1 MAETGQVL
9 TIIHKIHSD
18 SAWLNFSQ
26 ASLLWTSAFDQTWA
40 SANIQIFQ
48 SPLTAYSE
56 SQLTIR
62 KKQFLLNCPIML
74 YAHPSPHWPH
84 HPHTHTHTHTHTHR
98 VPVGP
103 THPSMLK
110 KLLFLFYFQTC
121 QDLCSKHFPN
131 CNQVRSMAQSIL
143 TLWDPIVCSTSG
155 FTVHHQLPELA

>member
-1 MAETGQVL
+1 ML
-9 TIIHKIHSD
+9 TIIHKIHAD

-40 SANIQIFQ
+40 SANIQIFL

-62 KKQFLLNCPIML
+62 EKQFLVNCPIML

-84 HPHTHTHTHTHTHR
+84 HPHTHTHTHTHR
-98 VPVGP
+98 VPADP
-103 THPSMLK
+103 THTSMLK

-121 QDLCSKHFPN
+121 QDLCSKHFLN
-131 CNQVRSMAQSIL
+131 CNQFRSMAQSIL

>member
-1 MAETGQVL
+1 ML
-9 TIIHKIHSD
+9 TIIHKIHDD

-26 ASLLWTSAFDQTWA
+26 ASLLWTSAFAQTWA
-40 SANIQIFQ
+40 SAKIQTVL
-48 SPLTAYSE
+48 SPLTAHSE
-56 SQLTIR
+56 NQLTIR
-62 KKQFLLNCPIML
+62 EKNCCKTAPSCCLLIHPPTGPIT
-74 YAHPSPHWPH
+74 
-84 HPHTHTHTHTHTHR
+84 HTHTHTHTLTHTHTHTHR

-110 KLLFLFYFQTC
+110 KLLFLFWFQTC

-131 CNQVRSMAQSIL
+131 CNQFRSMAQSIL

>member
-9 TIIHKIHSD
+9 TIIHKIHAD

-26 ASLLWTSAFDQTWA
+26 ASLLWTSAFAQTWA
-40 SANIQIFQ
+40 SADIQTFL
-48 SPLTAYSE
+48 SNLSAHSE
-56 SQLTIR
+56 SLLTIR
-62 KKQFLLNCPIML
+62 ENQFLINCPIML
-74 YAHPSPHWPH
+74 SAHPSPPGPITHL
-84 HPHTHTHTHTHTHR
+84 HTHTHTHTHR
-98 VPVGP
+98 VPADP

-110 KLLFLFYFQTC
+110 KLFFLFWFQTC

-131 CNQVRSMAQSIL
+131 CNQFRSMAQAIL